1 MKETTKKRFLK
12 LLAFCAAASISAV
25 CLPIISVGAAN
36 EVREDDPK
44 TFEFSEA
51 VEVAR
56 SVEDSYTVNESLEDR
71 SIPAGAQRTGVNIN
85 GRRVLEGRVFIIGGI
100 TYVPM
105 FKFADW
111 LGVFDYSTSS
121 NGSVTSGRIDGEN
134 LVISASE
141 NSLYIVA
148 NGRYFYTVGKILEI
162 GNELYV
168 PITPLVKALN
178 SHLSQ
183 SNGTYSVRSGDTRRL
198 KNAEQFYAEDAVYW
212 LSRIISAEAR
222 GEDLR
227 GKMAVGNVVL
237 NRVRSAQ
244 FPNTIYGVIFDK
256 KYGTQFAPTAN
267 GTIYNA
273 PTEESIIAAKMC
285 LEGYSVTNTALYFF
299 NPRYTS
305 GSWVRENRE
314 YAFTIGNHVFYN

>member
-1 MKETTKKRFLK
+1 MRKTEKKVFLR
-12 LLAFCAAASISAV
+12 AFAITAATSIFIGCISALNTGAAAATPDEAEV
-25 CLPIISVGAAN
+25 MT
-36 EVREDDPK
+36 VREGGL
-44 TFEFSEA
+44 TESSE
-51 VEVAR
+51 
-56 SVEDSYTVNESLEDR
+56 SYESYSLPE
-71 SIPAGAQRTGVNIN
+71 GAQRTGVNIN

-111 LGVFDYSTSS
+111 LGVFEYSTA
-121 NGSVTSGRIDGEN
+121 TSGKITTGRIDGEN
-134 LVISASE
+134 LMITASE
-141 NSLYIVA
+141 NSLYINA
-148 NGRYFYTVGKILEI
+148 NGRYFYTVGKVMEI
-162 GNELYV
+162 YGELYV

-183 SNGTYSVRSGDTRRL
+183 SNGSYIVRSGDTRLL
-198 KNAEQFYAEDAVYW
+198 KRAEQFYAEDAVYW

-227 GKMAVGNVVL
+227 GKMAVGNVIL
-237 NRVRSAQ
+237 NRVRSSQ

-256 KYGTQFAPTAN
+256 KYGVQFAPTSN

-285 LEGYSVTNTALYFF
+285 LEGYSITSTALYFF
-299 NPRYTS
+299 NPKYSTS
-305 GSWVRENRE
+305 SWVRENRD
-314 YAFTIGNHVFYN
+314 YAFTLGNHVFYN

>member
-12 LLAFCAAASISAV
+12 LLAFCTAAGVSAS
-25 CLPIISVGAAN
+25 CLPIISAGAVS
-36 EVREDDPK
+36 EVRDGVH
-44 TFEFSEA
+44 EA
-51 VEVAR
+51 VEAAEPI
-56 SVEDSYTVNESLEDR
+56 STFEIIETSDTSAEGR
-71 SIPAGAQRTGVNIN
+71 SIPEGAQRTGVNVN
-85 GRRVLEGRVFIIGGI
+85 GRRVLEGRVFVIGGI

-111 LGVFDYSTSS
+111 LGVFEYSTSS
-121 NGSVTSGRIDGEN
+121 NGTVSSGRIDGEN
-134 LVISASE
+134 LVITAKE
-141 NSLYIVA
+141 NALYITA
-148 NGRYFYTVGKILEI
+148 NGRYFYTVGKVLEI
-162 GNELYV
+162 SGELYV

-183 SNGTYSVRSGDTRRL
+183 SNGVYFVRSGDTRRL
-198 KNAEQFYAEDAVYW
+198 KSAEQFYAEDAVFW

-237 NRVRSAQ
+237 NRVRAAQ

-256 KYGTQFAPTAN
+256 KFGTQFAPTAN
-267 GTIYNA
+267 GTIYNE
-273 PTEESIIAAKMC
+273 PTAESIIAAKMC
-285 LEGYSVTNTALYFF
+285 LEGYSITNTALYFF

-314 YAFTIGNHVFYN
+314 YAFTLGNHVFYN